1 MNNIHTTAI
10 IEDGVVLGDSIT
22 IGAYTIIKSGVT
34 IGDGTTIASHTLI
47 EGNTTIGKNNQIFSH
62 AVLGTIPQDLKF
74 NGEETFLIIGDNNKI
89 REHTLIN
96 TGTSGGGYKTV
107 IGNNNLIM
115 GHVHIGHDCILANNI
130 VVANSTAIA
139 GHVEIDNY
147 AVVGGLSAIHQ
158 FVQIGEHSMI
168 GGGSIVIQDIPP
180 YCITEG
186 NRATLRGLNINGLRR
201 RMENRKDIDAI
212 KKAYKRLFESN
223 EPLQDV
229 VQELLKSD
237 NIYVHNLAKFVKNTK
252 RGIPFTRKK

>member
-237 NIYVHNLAKFVKNTK
+237 NIYVCNLAKFVKNTK
-252 RGIPFTRKK
+252 RGIPFTRKR